1 MNRYAFRSPYVPF
14 AWEINKESADFIK
27 ERGSGVNLDPVPKN
41 DLDSIYENTYPRD
54 RVSEGNLSFFDDE
67 ACLGDRFSEGNLCEI
82 GQADVTRDRVLKLH
96 TSENPENLPKSALRE
111 QVSNKTND
119 KFDENAKVVAS
130 WDRVSQGAMPKNA
143 QTDNKKDDITD
154 EISNKRDIIVTRDRV
169 SAKNESE
176 VSSIGILYE
185 LLINVCRAK
194 KEPLSREIYLNIT
207 I

>member
-67 ACLGDRFSEGNLCEI
+67 ACLGDR
-82 GQADVTRDRVLKLH
+82 
-96 TSENPENLPKSALRE
+96 
-111 QVSNKTND
+111 
-119 KFDENAKVVAS
+119 
-130 WDRVSQGAMPKNA
+130 VSQGAMHKNA
-143 QTDNKKDDITD
+143 QTDNRKDDITD

>member
-130 WDRVSQGAMPKNA
+130 WDRVS
-143 QTDNKKDDITD
+143 
-154 EISNKRDIIVTRDRV
+154 
-169 SAKNESE
+169 AKNESE